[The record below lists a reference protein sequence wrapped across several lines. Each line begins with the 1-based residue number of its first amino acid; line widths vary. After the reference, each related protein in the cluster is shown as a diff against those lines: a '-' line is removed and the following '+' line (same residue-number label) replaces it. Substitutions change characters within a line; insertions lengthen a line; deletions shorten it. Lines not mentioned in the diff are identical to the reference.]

1 MTIRAPPYVVLTSV
15 LSLPP
20 STNLMKFFL
29 AVLTL
34 LVPAVYGQGVEI
46 AAPAANS
53 HVTAAQSVVVEVERP
68 VRPRFNRLPGE
79 ILKLLSR
86 THKLRLRILRSS

>member
-15 LSLPP
+15 LGLPP

-29 AVLTL
+29 AVLAL
-34 LVPAVYGQGVEI
+34 LVPAVYGQGVKI

-53 HVTAAQSVVVEVERP
+53 HVTATQSVVIEVERP
-68 VRPRFNRLPGE
+68 VRLCFNRLSSE

-86 THKLRLRILRSS
+86 THRPRLRMLRSS